1 MLDEL
6 KSTDFSPY
14 LGQTFHVSF
23 ESQSLLSAE
32 LIEVTELSS
41 GRGESDQRRS
51 FSLVFRGPKTPVLRQ
66 RIYEIEHQEMG
77 ALGLFLVPI
86 GPDEEGMRYEAV
98 FT

>member
-1 MLDEL
+1 MLDKL

-23 ESQSLLSAE
+23 ESESLPSVE

-41 GRGESDQRRS
+41 ERGESGQRRP
-51 FSLVFRGPKTPVLRQ
+51 FSLVFRGPQTPILRQ

-86 GPDEEGMRYEAV
+86 GPDEKGMRYESV